1 MALVM
6 SQTYS
11 FFPLRFLFL
20 LFNYRL
26 IRTQKNRWASKEN
39 SLTDAILSG
48 NSGDELFMAD
58 TDESNT
64 EQNDK
69 WIAEFELNTDVD
81 SALIE
86 FLENSDD
93 MNKQIVNM
101 LNLGKSVYLAATFS
115 TSGDTLRELMKPLDD
130 RITSLTETI
139 ESFQGKS
146 KISTVI
152 GTMGEDIAKNQ
163 FKSRFNSYGDGF
175 EIDSNRGHQGDIL
188 GSMKIVTDANS
199 FDVPVLIEAKEY
211 ADPPGSKEIKKF
223 WKDLEE
229 NKPNYGMMISFK
241 HKIATKEAAIDIES
255 RGGKVAF
262 FISNDSHDDLR
273 HIIAWEMLR
282 LIVKSDITSGYTG
295 SGISK
300 EVENL
305 IKNLNNE
312 ITELEKGLDHL
323 GMIKRTAESII
334 STAGTH
340 SQELYQSYSEIKSVI
355 NSTVT
360 RMKQLVIDAGDEYAN
375 AVQKMISWK
384 DDVLGDAF
392 KEYNNKQ
399 KHLISIIENPLLNNT
414 ENYDIEKSD
423 DGKLVTFSSKLF
435 EDRNVRFEAQKTN
448 LVLYLNVPINEEIT
462 KSLGG
467 KVVKGEYKFSISP
480 SADTYAKFPFEDVR
494 KSLQLLF
501 S

>member
-1 MALVM
+1 MIRPFRAWLVM
-6 SQTYS
+6 ADIDDS
-11 FFPLRFLFL
+11 
-20 LFNYRL
+20 
-26 IRTQKNRWASKEN
+26 N
-39 SLTDAILSG
+39 S
-48 NSGDELFMAD
+48 
-58 TDESNT
+58 DES
-64 EQNDK
+64 DK
-69 WIAEFELNTDVD
+69 WSAEFELD
-81 SALIE
+81 SEMDSDLIE

-130 RITSLTETI
+130 RITSLTETM

-163 FKSRFNSYGDGF
+163 FKGRFNSHGDGF

-199 FDVPVLIEAKEY
+199 FDVPILIEAKEY
-211 ADPPGSKEIKKF
+211 ADPPGSKEIEKF

-241 HKIATKEAAIDIES
+241 HKIATKDPAIDIES
-255 RGGKVAF
+255 RGGKLAF

-282 LIVKSDITSGYTG
+282 MIVKSDITSGYTG

-300 EVENL
+300 EVESM

-312 ITELEKGLDHL
+312 ISQLEKGLDHL
-323 GMIKRTAESII
+323 GNIKRTAESII
-334 STAGTH
+334 STAGVH
-340 SQELYQSYSEIKSVI
+340 SQELYHSYSEIKSVI
-355 NSTVT
+355 NNTVT
-360 RMKQLVIDAGDEYAN
+360 RMKQLVMDAGDEYAES
-375 AVQKMISWK
+375 VQKLISWK
-384 DDVLGDAF
+384 DDVLGEAF
-392 KEYNNKQ
+392 KDYNDKQ
-399 KHLISIIENPLLNNT
+399 KHLISVIENPLLNNID
-414 ENYDIEKSD
+414 NYEFEVSE
-423 DGKLVTFSSKLF
+423 DGKFVTFTSKIF
-435 EDRNVRFEAQKTN
+435 EERNVRFESQKTN
-448 LVLYLNVPINEEIT
+448 LVLYLNVPISDEIAQ
-462 KSLGG
+462 SLGG
-467 KVVKGEYKFSISP
+467 KVVKKEYKFSINP
-480 SADTYAKFPFEDVR
+480 TADTYANFPFGDVR

-501 S
+501 D